1 MAFVENEIEITQ
13 HVLKKAVSLLVTYVY
28 KMNFRGFFVFTYVNA
43 GLAKVNDKT

>member
-1 MAFVENEIEITQ
+1 VENETEIMQ

-28 KMNFRGFFVFTYVNA
+28 EINFRGFFVFMYVNA